1 MTSLAAQ
8 WLHHCGLH
16 MGDDL
21 YGAGIGNVKGH
32 YEDKDFINLHD
43 HVLKNNNSHWRN
55 SSSQKFEF
63 DKYSVEKSKMLVR
76 LKSGLYGQWG
86 WKDPRTC
93 LFLDHWN
100 DIVPNARYLIVYRPF
115 TEVVDSFLRREFK
128 VKNRV
133 EYILEM
139 RKYVSKFLNYNRKK
153 EDNLR
158 LWMHYNSSI
167 LDFLERVSMER
178 CVVLRNDQLLQN
190 SDLVFKK
197 ITESWGF
204 DLDYV
209 PVKSIFDAEIT
220 KKAPADLLK
229 GVDNR
234 LVEKASEIEGQLA
247 AYSES

>member
-1 MTSLAAQ
+1 
-8 WLHHCGLH
+8 
-16 MGDDL
+16 
-21 YGAGIGNVKGH
+21 
-32 YEDKDFINLHD
+32 
-43 HVLKNNNSHWRN
+43 
-55 SSSQKFEF
+55 
-63 DKYSVEKSKMLVR
+63 
-76 LKSGLYGQWG
+76 
-86 WKDPRTC
+86 
-93 LFLDHWN
+93 
-100 DIVPNARYLIVYRPF
+100 
-115 TEVVDSFLRREFK
+115 
-128 VKNRV
+128 
-133 EYILEM
+133 
-139 RKYVSKFLNYNRKK
+139 
-153 EDNLR
+153 
-158 LWMHYNSSI
+158 MHYNSSI

-178 CVVLRNDQLLQN
+178 FVVLRNDQLLQN